1 MKQLDLKN
9 SIENTKTDIAEKT
22 EMRMRKKEQAAAD
35 RKALASTIDVKA
47 EDEET
52 YKNLDTECRE
62 KKLSFDEKQ
71 KLRQEEIEAIGKAT
85 EILKSPDALGNA
97 EKQLG
102 LVQQATALLQVG
114 ESNGQEEIRHKVRDV
129 LSAASKKLHSQRL
142 GLLAERAAQDPFAKV
157 KKMIDD
163 MITRLLEEANADAEK
178 EGFCDTEMGKSKITR
193 TKLTE
198 EIDSLNTQIQ
208 NGKASVMTLTEE
220 NAELTQQIEELE
232 KAQAEASDLRT
243 EEKAKNQAT
252 IGDSQAGQKAVGAA
266 LAVLKEFYAK
276 AAGATAFVQTQAAGI
291 KMGSDEW
298 NALANPNFKGEVD
311 KGHKEG
317 MQTFGEKF
325 TGQQDAAGGVMA
337 LLDVT
342 LSDFA
347 NVEAETK
354 AAEVEA
360 DQNHNKFMTECKK
373 NNNKKAKKIELN
385 NADKA
390 EAEQKLQEDIADLKS
405 TQDEL
410 IAANKYHEKLV
421 PQCIDQG
428 MTFEERVR
436 AREQEIAS
444 LKEALEIFNSE
455 DIA

>member
-1 MKQLDLKN
+1 
-9 SIENTKTDIAEKT
+9 
-22 EMRMRKKEQAAAD
+22 
-35 RKALASTIDVKA
+35 
-47 EDEET
+47 
-52 YKNLDTECRE
+52 
-62 KKLSFDEKQ
+62 
-71 KLRQEEIEAIGKAT
+71 
-85 EILKSPDALGNA
+85 
-97 EKQLG
+97 
-102 LVQQATALLQVG
+102 
-114 ESNGQEEIRHKVRDV
+114 
-129 LSAASKKLHSQRL
+129 
-142 GLLAERAAQDPFAKV
+142 
-157 KKMIDD
+157 
-163 MITRLLEEANADAEK
+163 
-178 EGFCDTEMGKSKITR
+178 MGKSKITR

-208 NGKASVMTLTEE
+208 NGKASIMTLTEE

-252 IGDSQAGQKAVGAA
+252 IGDAQAGQKAVGAA
-266 LAVLKEFYAK
+266 LAVLKDFYAK
-276 AAGATAFVQTQAAGI
+276 AAGATAFVQTNAAGI

-385 NADKA
+385 SADKA